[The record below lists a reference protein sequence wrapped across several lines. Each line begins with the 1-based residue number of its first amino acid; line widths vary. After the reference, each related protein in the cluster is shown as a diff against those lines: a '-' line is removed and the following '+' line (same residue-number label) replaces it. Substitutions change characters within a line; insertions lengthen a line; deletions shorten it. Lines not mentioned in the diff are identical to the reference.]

1 MSNNDR
7 GESVTLANP
16 CHPGEVIR
24 DWIDGHRETITNT
37 AKRLGVSR
45 ATLNRILTGKSRVSA
60 DTALRLE
67 GLGWSNADFWLRLQS
82 QFDLAQERG
91 KAKAA

>member
-1 MSNNDR
+1 MSNNNR
-7 GESVTLANP
+7 GERVTLANP

-24 DWIDGHRETITNT
+24 DWIDGHRVTVTNM
-37 AKRLGVSR
+37 AKRLEVSR

-60 DTALRLE
+60 DMALRLE
-67 GLGWSNADFWLRLQS
+67 RPGWSNVDFWLRLQS
-82 QFDLAQERG
+82 QFDLARERS

>member
-7 GESVTLANP
+7 GERVTLANP

-24 DWIDGHRETITNT
+24 DWIDGHRETVTNT
-37 AKRLGVSR
+37 AKRLGFSR
-45 ATLNRILTGKSRVSA
+45 ATLNRILTGKSKVSA

-67 GLGWSNADFWLRLQS
+67 RMGWSNADFWLRLQS
-82 QFDLAQERG
+82 QFDLAQERS